1 MEGTRS
7 GRMEDAMTNE
17 PVEPSEVYT
26 REGDRV
32 PAPRGAADL
41 PAALRS
47 LTPGQLGK
55 AVVRAAT
62 AGPVLTASAFAAA
75 ALAAVKAAE
84 LAGRMAWPG
93 AAQAWQQAPGSG
105 SATLPGG
112 VQISWTHVEIRWPT
126 GQ

>member
-1 MEGTRS
+1 MA
-7 GRMEDAMTNE
+7 DE
-17 PVEPSEVYT
+17 PIEPSEVYT
-26 REGDRV
+26 RDGDRV
-32 PAPRGAADL
+32 PSGSSPAL
-41 PAALRS
+41 PAGLPQ
-47 LTPGQLGK
+47 LTPARLGR

-62 AGPVLTASAFAAA
+62 AGPLITASAFAAA

-93 AAQAWQQAPGSG
+93 AAQAWRQAAGPGSG

-112 VQISWTHVEIRWPT
+112 VQISWTHVEIRWPA